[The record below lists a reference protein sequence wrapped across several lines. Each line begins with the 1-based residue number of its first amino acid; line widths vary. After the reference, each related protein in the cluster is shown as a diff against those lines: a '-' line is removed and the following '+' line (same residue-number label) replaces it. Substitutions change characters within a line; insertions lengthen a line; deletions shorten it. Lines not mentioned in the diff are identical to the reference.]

1 MIFIPIFIP
10 NRVLNPVRV
19 KYRDKIKTN
28 SKMETKEPI
37 IQGSY
42 YHIYNRGNNG
52 IDVFLEPE
60 SYYHFL
66 RLYAKYIEPVADT
79 YAWCLLKNHFHL
91 LVRIK
96 DKTEINENELTY
108 STIEKPKIIDPSRQF
123 SHLFNAY
130 TQAINKRH
138 NRTGSLF
145 ETTFERKAV
154 TSEKYF
160 QQLIFYIHN
169 NPVHHGFVKQMSLYP
184 WSSYETIISNK
195 PTMLKRSEVLEM
207 YGDVENFI
215 FYHNQQQ
222 NSNEINNLII
232 EY

>member
-1 MIFIPIFIP
+1 MEQKQPILHG
-10 NRVLNPVRV
+10 N
-19 KYRDKIKTN
+19 
-28 SKMETKEPI
+28 
-37 IQGSY
+37 Y

-52 IDVFLEPE
+52 IDVFLDND

-66 RLYAKYIEPVADT
+66 RLYAKYVEPIAET
-79 YAWCLLKNHFHL
+79 FAWCLLKNHFHL

-96 DKTEINENELTY
+96 DKNEIDENQLTY
-108 STIEKPKIIDPSRQF
+108 NTTEKPKVIDPSRQF
-123 SHLFNAY
+123 SHLLNAY

-145 ETTFERKAV
+145 ETTFERKLV
-154 TSEKYF
+154 TNENYL

-184 WSSYETIISNK
+184 WSSYDTVTSDK
-195 PTMLKRSEVLEM
+195 PTKLMRAEVIELFS
-207 YGDVENFI
+207 DLENFVY
-215 FYHNQQQ
+215 FHNQQQ
-222 NSNEINNLII
+222 SMNEISNLII

>member
-1 MIFIPIFIP
+1 
-10 NRVLNPVRV
+10 
-19 KYRDKIKTN
+19 
-28 SKMETKEPI
+28 MEAKVPLTY
-37 IQGSY
+37 GNY

-52 IDVFLEPE
+52 IDVFLETE
-60 SYYHFL
+60 NYNYFL
-66 RLYAKYIEPVADT
+66 RLYAKYIEPIAET
-79 YAWCLLKNHFHL
+79 YAWCLLKNHFHI

-96 DKTEINENELTY
+96 EEIEVVASELSY
-108 STIEKPKIIDPSRQF
+108 STTEKPKIIDPSRQF

-145 ETTFERKAV
+145 EKNFERKLV
-154 TSEKYF
+154 TSESYF

-184 WSSYETIISNK
+184 WSSYETIVSDR
-195 PTMLKRSEVLEM
+195 PTMFKRDEVIAL
-207 YGDVENFI
+207 YGDKENFL

-222 NSNEINNLII
+222 NTNEINDLII
-232 EY
+232 E

>member
-1 MIFIPIFIP
+1 
-10 NRVLNPVRV
+10 
-19 KYRDKIKTN
+19 
-28 SKMETKEPI
+28 MEIKEPI
-37 IQGSY
+37 VHGNY

-52 IDVFLEPE
+52 IDVFLENE
-60 SYYHFL
+60 NYNHFL
-66 RLYAKYIEPVADT
+66 RLYAKYIEPVAET

-96 DKTEINENELTY
+96 DKTEIDENELSYNT
-108 STIEKPKIIDPSRQF
+108 TEKPKTIDPSRQF

-145 ETTFERKAV
+145 ETTFERKLV
-154 TSEKYF
+154 SSEKYF
-160 QQLIFYIHN
+160 QQLIYYIHN

-184 WSSYETIISNK
+184 WSSYETVISDK
-195 PTMLKRSEVLEM
+195 PTKLRREEVVEIF
-207 YGDVENFI
+207 GDVENFI

-222 NSNEINNLII
+222 NINEINDLII